1 MSRRGYCAL
10 LLVALFGL
18 PAAAEESGYLGI
30 VLGQLPAAGAA
41 SKGALVQ
48 EIFQDSPADRD
59 GLKCGD
65 LIIAVND
72 QEVADSQGLIDVTK
86 FLKKGDKARFKVQR
100 SSEKEKQEI
109 TVTLTQRPDKPLAEL
124 PLKKRVSL
132 GIAFAIQ
139 PDGGLSVAQ
148 FPPDS
153 EAEQAGMQVGD
164 IITSINGHET
174 KDYAAVLSSLAAKI
188 DGETVKCQVTRNGVT
203 QDLTIKLKYV
213 APQFQPK

>member
-1 MSRRGYCAL
+1 MIRRGYCAVL
-10 LLVALFGL
+10 LAALFCI
-18 PAAAEESGYLGI
+18 PVAAEESGYLGI

-41 SKGALVQ
+41 PKGAMVQ
-48 EIFQDSPADRD
+48 EIFQDSPADGD

-65 LIIAVND
+65 LIVAVND

-86 FLKKGDKARFKVQR
+86 FIKNGDKAHFKVQR

-148 FPPDS
+148 FLPES
-153 EAEQAGMQVGD
+153 EAERAGMQVGD
-164 IITSINGHET
+164 VITSINGHES

-203 QDLTIKLKYV
+203 QDLTMKLKYV
-213 APQFQPK
+213 SPQLQPK